1 MKVFI
6 CINDLSK
13 VKKDEYDPK
22 KIIDKKVINE
32 EISGIFFYSKS
43 VEDLALK
50 KKSSLWLSFA
60 KRKKIPIYA
69 CTNSLS
75 LRNLHKN
82 INPSVQI
89 TGLGQLI
96 EGVVSSNKT
105 EVIGEI

>member
-1 MKVFI
+1 M
-6 CINDLSK
+6 
-13 VKKDEYDPK
+13 
-22 KIIDKKVINE
+22 
-32 EISGIFFYSKS
+32 
-43 VEDLALK
+43 K